1 MGLSLQVPFYLGI
14 WICVSACMIIFN
26 ASLLS
31 SFRHPI
37 WLTFWH
43 QLVSTILILCVR
55 FTRPALVA
63 TGDEKA
69 GLPPLTILRAI
80 EIGLPVAF
88 AQCVGLMTGNIAIMH
103 ISVSFAQMVKAWTPA
118 CVYSIGCLM
127 GNQQFSAPIA
137 KTILII
143 TFGLSVT
150 SFGELN
156 FNAFGFCMQVAA
168 LMSEGVRIN
177 MLEVRLKSQGYKLNP
192 LTSIQVFA
200 PMASIIL
207 LICALVFDKDAITW
221 EVIESVG
228 KTALV
233 ANGLIAFVLNIA
245 IYMAIQVASG
255 LVFTLA
261 GVIKDVVIITGSVI
275 MFGTSVST
283 MQLLGYVMAMAG
295 LQTYG
300 IVSKDPASFEDG
312 LVCGMWRWLEALWTP
327 PNRSEP
333 LPVVNAELVASLGAK
348 RQDGTSSASD
358 ELVKIEGDG
367 QGSEQ
372 GP

>member
-1 MGLSLQVPFYLGI
+1 MAVGVQVFFCLGV
-14 WICVSACMIIFN
+14 WICVSAAMIIFN
-26 ASLLS
+26 AALLS

-37 WLTFWH
+37 WLTLWH
-43 QLVSTILILCVR
+43 QVVSTILIFCVR
-55 FTRPALVA
+55 LVRPSLVA
-63 TGDEKA
+63 TGDEQA

-80 EIGLPVAF
+80 EIGLPVAV
-88 AQCVGLMTGNIAIMH
+88 AQCIGLVTGNTAIMH
-103 ISVSFAQMVKAWTPA
+103 LSVSFAQMVKAWTPA
-118 CVYSIGCLM
+118 CVYGIGCLM

-137 KTILII
+137 KTILAI
-143 TFGLSVT
+143 TFGLMIT

-168 LMSEGVRIN
+168 LFSEGVRIN
-177 MLEVRLKSQGYKLNP
+177 LLEVRLKSQGYKLNP

-200 PMASIIL
+200 PMASVIL
-207 LICALVFDKDAITW
+207 LLCALAMDKDAVTW
-221 EVIESVG
+221 EVIESIG
-228 KTALV
+228 QTALV
-233 ANGLIAFVLNIA
+233 ANGLLAFFLNIA
-245 IYMAIQVASG
+245 IYLAIQVASG
-255 LVFTLA
+255 LIFTLA
-261 GVIKDVVIITGSVI
+261 GVIKDVAIIAGSVI

-312 LVCGMWRWLEALWTP
+312 LVCGMWRWLEALWAP
-327 PNRSEP
+327 PTRPEP

-348 RQDGTSSASD
+348 RQDGTPRSSD
-358 ELVKIEGDG
+358 GLVKIEGDG
-367 QGSEQ
+367 EDSEQ